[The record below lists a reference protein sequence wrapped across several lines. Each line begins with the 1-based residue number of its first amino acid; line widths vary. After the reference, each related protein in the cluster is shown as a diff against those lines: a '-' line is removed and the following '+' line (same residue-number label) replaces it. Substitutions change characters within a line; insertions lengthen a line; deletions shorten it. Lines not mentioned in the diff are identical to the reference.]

1 MVVVINYSN
10 EYYRQAQIL
19 CTATAK
25 RFGAAQVWEYSPQDI
40 PPDFY
45 AAHKFILDL
54 PRGNGY
60 WLWKPLIIL
69 DALSKVNDGD
79 HVFYTDSGAA
89 FIDDIHYLIDAMD
102 AAGVNIMTFGGSTDK
117 GSLERIWTK
126 RDAFILMD
134 CDTPEFTDTPQIGAT
149 FFACKK
155 CDEAISFVQDWLKYM
170 CDPRIVTDMPNQL
183 GQPNYPEF
191 LENRHDQ
198 TVLSLLTKKNKL
210 PQFKTPTQLVSNN
223 LFQDV
228 LERSP
233 YPQIFYHHRRC
244 NWLMTPEECLKLNSA
259 KTTLPRGLECVC
271 ILMIER
277 LYSEAL
283 AMLLHLE
290 SQTQGGGR
298 KFVKH
303 GEKSRKSCASRMRAA
318 IRITAR

>member
-79 HVFYTDSGAA
+79 HVFYTDSGVA
-89 FIDDIHYLIDAMD
+89 FIDDIHYLIDAMEKAD
-102 AAGVNIMTFGGSTDK
+102 VNVMTFVAPFSKT
-117 GSLERIWTK
+117 LWERLWTK

-134 CDTPEFTDTPQIGAT
+134 CDSPEYTDTPQIGAT

>member
-1 MVVVINYSN
+1 MIVVINYAN
-10 EYYRQAQIL
+10 DLYRQAQIM

-25 RFGAAQVWEYSPQDI
+25 IFGADQVWEYGPQDI

-60 WLWKPLIIL
+60 WLWKPLIVL

-79 HVFYTDSGAA
+79 YVFYIDSGVA
-89 FIDDIHYLIDAMD
+89 FIDDIHYLIDAMEK
-102 AAGVNIMTFGGSTDK
+102 AGVNVMTFGGSSNKD
-117 GSLERIWTK
+117 SLERIWTK

-134 CDTPEFTDTPQIGAT
+134 CDTPEFTDTTARAAGGFVI
-149 FFACKK
+149 FKK
-155 CDEAISFVQDWLKYM
+155 SDEAIAFAQDWLKYM
-170 CDPRIVTDMPNQL
+170 SDPRIVTDLPNQL
-183 GQPNYPEF
+183 GKPNYPEF

-198 TVLSLLTKKNKL
+198 TVLSLLVKKKNL
-210 PQFKTPTQLVSNN
+210 PSFRIPAHGFNTNYPQEIL
-223 LFQDV
+223 D
-228 LERSP
+228 RSP
-233 YPQIFYHHRRC
+233 YPVVIDINRRR
-244 NWLMTPEECLKLNSA
+244 NWFMTPEEYLKLNSA

-298 KFVKH
+298 KNSA
-303 GEKSRKSCASRMRAA
+303 GM
-318 IRITAR
+318 ARTQGSPALRE